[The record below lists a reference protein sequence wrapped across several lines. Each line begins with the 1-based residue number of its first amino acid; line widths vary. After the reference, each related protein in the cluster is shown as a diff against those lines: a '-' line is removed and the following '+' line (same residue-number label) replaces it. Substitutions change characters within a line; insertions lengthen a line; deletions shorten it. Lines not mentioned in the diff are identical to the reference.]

1 MKNLLQAKKIRVTD
15 FRLAVLEAFEK
26 HENAISIEVIEE
38 SLKNFDRITLYRTL
52 KIFKEKGIIHE
63 ITMPGN
69 IKKMALCADECSD
82 HDHVHDHVHFH
93 CNSCNET
100 YCLEVDT
107 FPSINLKGFEINHL
121 EIQASGVCQTC
132 SA

>member
-26 HENAISIEVIEE
+26 NENAISIEVIEA

-69 IKKMALCADECSD
+69 IKKMALCKDECTN
-82 HDHVHDHVHFH
+82 HDHFHDHVHFH

-100 YCLEVDT
+100 YCLEVDN
-107 FPSINLKGFEINHL
+107 FPSVDLKGFKINHL
-121 EIQASGVCQTC
+121 EVQASGVCQTC
-132 SA
+132 ST